1 MYNTLKLYST
11 GWQNEERRASGSCE
25 VVLFE
30 IYNSKSK
37 FYNTL
42 KLYSTGW
49 QNEEQ
54 GSSWKVVTGGE
65 TLARDQLS
73 RRAKI
78 ITSQPSLRVSNIQ
91 IQIGNNSFRQIQT
104 GIIRFAR
111 LAKKSDFAALL
122 GIHRRT
128 ILITNLQSLAELPYF
143 AALWFYV
150 RHVY

>member
-1 MYNTLKLYST
+1 MHNTLKLYST
-11 GWQNEERRASGSCE
+11 GWQKEERRASGSCE

-37 FYNTL
+37 FYNTME
-42 KLYSTGW
+42 LYSTGW

-78 ITSQPSLRVSNIQ
+78 ITSQHSLRVSNIK

-104 GIIRFAR
+104 RITRLAR
-111 LAKKSDFAALL
+111 LAKKIRLCGSFWNPQENNSYHKL
-122 GIHRRT
+122 GKFCGASIFC
-128 ILITNLQSLAELPYF
+128 LAVVLC
-143 AALWFYV
+143 
-150 RHVY
+150 

>member
-11 GWQNEERRASGSCE
+11 GWQNEERRASASCE
-25 VVLFE
+25 VILYE

-65 TLARDQLS
+65 SLARDQLS

-78 ITSQPSLRVSNIQ
+78 ITSPLLALSEGLKYSNTN
-91 IQIGNNSFRQIQT
+91 IGNNSFRQIQT
-104 GIIRFAR
+104 GITRFAR
-111 LAKKSDFAALL
+111 LAKKIQLCSSSWNPQENNSYHKL
-122 GIHRRT
+122 GKFCGASIFC
-128 ILITNLQSLAELPYF
+128 LAVVLC
-143 AALWFYV
+143 
-150 RHVY
+150 